1 MHHRWLSK
9 IVHSVFLKLLLV
21 IIIAGICINLA
32 VGGFFYYLTKGYMQ
46 NMPFKKNW
54 VQYMGYLV
62 REIGDPPD
70 IVRARS
76 LSEQLSIAIA
86 FETDDGTWHSTD
98 RLPRVDELALKK
110 ISREPP
116 AYWTRHEGR
125 GLLLI
130 EAAGRRYMFD
140 MMKPYSWQHFA
151 EEKIIFLI
159 VLLTCILLFGFL
171 AIRWILGPLRLLSDG
186 VRQVGSGNLDYRLP
200 VKRLDEFGTLA
211 GAFNSM
217 TGRISEML
225 HARERLLLDVSHELR
240 SPVTR
245 MRVALEFLPAS
256 PVTHG
261 MQADIRDMEAMIAE
275 IVETQRLGSPHG
287 RLSLEAT
294 DVCALAREVITDRV
308 HSVPAI
314 VLASA
319 PPGITTVLDRARM
332 KTVFRNVVDNALK
345 YSDAGSD
352 PVRIAVF
359 RRGGSI
365 VIQVRDAGQGI
376 PAEDLPHVF
385 EPFYRVDKSRS
396 RRTGGYGLGLSI
408 CRNIMEAHGGS
419 VTVASEP
426 GRGTTVEL
434 LLPEAQPAVEK

>member
-1 MHHRWLSK
+1 MHRRWLSK

-32 VGGFFYYLTKGYMQ
+32 VGSFFYYLTKGYMQ

-70 IVRARS
+70 VGRARA
-76 LSEQLSIAIA
+76 LADTLSIAIA
-86 FETDDGTWHSTD
+86 FETDDGTWESTD
-98 RLPRVDELALKK
+98 RLPRVDELELKK
-110 ISREPP
+110 ISRDPP

-130 EAAGRRYMFD
+130 EAGGRRYMFD

-151 EEKIIFLI
+151 EGKVMFLI
-159 VLLTCILLFGFL
+159 ALLTCILLFGFL
-171 AIRWILGPLRLLSDG
+171 AMRWILKPLRWLSDG
-186 VRQVGSGNLDYRLP
+186 VRQVGSGNFDYRLP

-240 SPVTR
+240 SPITR
-245 MRVALEFLPAS
+245 MRIALEFLPPS

-261 MQADIRDMEAMIAE
+261 MQADIHDMEAMVNE
-275 IVETQRLGSPHG
+275 IVETQRLASPHG
-287 RLSLEAT
+287 RLSLEAA
-294 DVCALAREVITDRV
+294 DVCALVREVIADRA
-308 HSVPAI
+308 HSSPAI
-314 VLASA
+314 VLENTA
-319 PPGITTVLDRARM
+319 PGITAPLDMARM
-332 KTVFRNVVDNALK
+332 KTVLRNVIDNALK
-345 YSDAGSD
+345 YSDAESD
-352 PVRIAVF
+352 PVRVSVF

-365 VIQVRDAGQGI
+365 VIQIRDAGRGI
-376 PAEDLPHVF
+376 PAEDLPYVF
-385 EPFYRVDKSRS
+385 EPFYRVDKSRN
-396 RRTGGYGLGLSI
+396 RHTGGYGLGLSI
-408 CRNIMEAHGGS
+408 CKNIMEAHGGA
-419 VTVASEP
+419 VTVASDP

-434 LLPEAQPAVEK
+434 LLPQAQAGEK